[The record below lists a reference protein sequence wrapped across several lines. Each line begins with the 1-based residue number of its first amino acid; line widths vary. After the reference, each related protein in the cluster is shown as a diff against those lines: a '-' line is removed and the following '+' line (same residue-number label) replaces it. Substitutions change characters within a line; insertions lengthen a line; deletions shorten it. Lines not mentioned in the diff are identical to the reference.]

1 MVKYLIM
8 LQPVVIDIETKH
20 SFREV
25 NNDYKKLGV
34 SVVAAYDFAT
44 KKMFTYL
51 ESELSKLF
59 HLLEHSSLIIGY
71 NIHHFD
77 LVVLNEYYVGNILEL
92 PHFDLLDD
100 IKNLLGKRLPLDDLV
115 QATLGKGKSGHGLHA
130 IELYRQ
136 GKIEELS
143 AYCGDDV
150 LLTKELLDYG
160 VSNGYVYY
168 PDIPRKK
175 MLSVDWKSKID
186 IGQNSTHNL
195 TLGF

>member
-1 MVKYLIM
+1 MVKYIM

-44 KKMFTYL
+44 KKMSTYI
-51 ESELSKLF
+51 ESEFSELF
-59 HLLEHSSLIIGY
+59 RLLEHSSLIIGY

-100 IKNLLGKRLPLDDLV
+100 IKLLLGKRLPLDDLV

-136 GKIEELS
+136 GKMEELS
-143 AYCGDDV
+143 AYCKDDV
-150 LLTKELLDYG
+150 QLTKELLDYG
-160 VSNGYVYY
+160 VTNGYVYY
-168 PDIPRKK
+168 PDIPHKK
-175 MLSVDWKSKID
+175 MLSVNWKSKID
-186 IGQNSTHNL
+186 VGQNSTHNL